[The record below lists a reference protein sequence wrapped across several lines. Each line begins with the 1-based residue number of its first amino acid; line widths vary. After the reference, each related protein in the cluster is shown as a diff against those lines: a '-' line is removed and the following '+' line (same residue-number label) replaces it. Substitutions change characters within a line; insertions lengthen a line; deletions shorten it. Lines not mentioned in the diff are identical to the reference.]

1 MKQQIEQLIDRLAGS
16 HKGPVLVGDVLDLV
30 SIAWT
35 EEQQEQQWLDLVK
48 LWFECGTTKSL
59 QEIFGSAEW
68 GQVELGGSPVFV
80 GTPEENKPLD
90 EVPKDPAI
98 KALFEF
104 LLQLNI

>member
-59 QEIFGSAEW
+59 QEIFDRAEW
-68 GQVELGGSPVFV
+68 EDCVVYVGPVVERNGIPKCLPKQ
-80 GTPEENKPLD
+80 PE
-90 EVPKDPAI
+90 I
-98 KALFEF
+98 RALFEY
-104 LLQLNI
+104 LLTLGI